1 MYDFFLTSNEG
12 ASATQGNVRVYGWLR
27 DSSAQG
33 YFPSGLKDT
42 VMKGY
47 EGAGLDDV
55 FSEKAE
61 MINGR
66 AAMLGLGF
74 FLATATIF

>member
-1 MYDFFLTSNEG
+1 
-12 ASATQGNVRVYGWLR
+12 
-27 DSSAQG
+27 
-33 YFPSGLKDT
+33 
-42 VMKGY
+42 MKAY
-47 EGAGLDDV
+47 EGAGLGDV

-74 FLATATIF
+74 FLLTATVF